1 MDKES
6 IKENNL
12 FLSRPIVTP
21 RSQTQRRSI
30 DARREELVDL
40 VRQRGFIS
48 IDAMAAHFKVSS
60 QTIRRDIDQLCQMNK
75 LARHHGGAGLLPG
88 SEQLAY
94 ANRKTRNL
102 TQKNIIASLVAKQI
116 PNGSSLFIDIGTTM
130 EAVAKALIHHKDL
143 RIITNHIR
151 VVSILSESTDF
162 EIILAGGL
170 VRNRDQAITG
180 EATSEFLRKFK
191 VGYAIFGIGS
201 IENDGAMLDY
211 DYRDVHV
218 SKTAIDISKKRFA
231 AADHSKFNTDAMV
244 HLGHV
249 SAIDAFFTDTSPPLE
264 ITDIL
269 TANNVD
275 LFMPATGREN

>member
-1 MDKES
+1 MEDTRQLLSES
-6 IKENNL
+6 VT
-12 FLSRPIVTP
+12 SRT
-21 RSQTQRRSI
+21 QTRRKGR
-30 DARREELVDL
+30 DARQDKLVDL

-48 IDAMAAHFKVSS
+48 IEAMAEHFNVST
-60 QTIRRDIDQLCQMNK
+60 QTIRRDIDQLCQMKK
-75 LARHHGGAGLLPG
+75 LARYHGGAGLLPG

-102 TQKNIIASLVAKQI
+102 QQKNTIAALVATQI
-116 PNGSSLFIDIGTTM
+116 PDDASLFIDIGTTM
-130 EAVAKALIHHKDL
+130 EAVAKALVHHKNL

-201 IENDGAMLDY
+201 IDNDGAILDY

-218 SKTAIDISKKRFA
+218 SRTAIDISKKRFA
-231 AADHSKFNTDAMV
+231 AADHSKFNGDAMV

-249 SAIDAFFTDTSPPLE
+249 SEIDAFFTNILPPQE
-264 ITDIL
+264 ISDVL
-269 TANNVD
+269 TANNAR
-275 LFMPATGREN
+275 LFTPPTSQEG

>member
-1 MDKES
+1 MDDS
-6 IKENNL
+6 NQLLPLANA
-12 FLSRPIVTP
+12 TP
-21 RSQTQRRSI
+21 RPQTRRGSI
-30 DARREELVDL
+30 DARQEMLVDL

-48 IDAMAAHFKVSS
+48 IEAMAEHFNVST
-60 QTIRRDIDQLCQMNK
+60 QTIRRDIDQLCGMNK
-75 LARHHGGAGLLPG
+75 LARYHGGAGLLPG

-94 ANRKTRNL
+94 ANRKARNL
-102 TQKNIIASLVAKQI
+102 EQKNTIASLVAAQI
-116 PNGSSLFIDIGTTM
+116 PDGSSLFIDIGTTM
-130 EAVAKALIHHKDL
+130 EAVAKALIRHKNL

-231 AADHSKFNTDAMV
+231 AADHSKFNADAMV

-249 SAIDAFFTDTSPPLE
+249 SQVDAFFTDTAPPQE
-264 ITDIL
+264 ITDVL
-269 TANNVD
+269 TTNNVN
-275 LFMPATGREN
+275 LFIPVTSQGN

>member
-1 MDKES
+1 MDDSSPLVPDANVK
-6 IKENNL
+6 
-12 FLSRPIVTP
+12 P
-21 RSQTQRRSI
+21 RAQTRRGSI
-30 DARREELVDL
+30 DARQEKLVDL

-48 IDAMAAHFKVSS
+48 IEAMAEHFNVSN
-60 QTIRRDIDQLCQMNK
+60 QTIRRDIDELCQMKK
-75 LARHHGGAGLLPG
+75 LARYHGGAGLLPG

-102 TQKNIIASLVAKQI
+102 AQKNIIASLVAAQI

-130 EAVAKALIHHKDL
+130 EAVAKALIHHKNL

-151 VVSILSESTDF
+151 VVSTLSEGTDF

-218 SKTAIDISKKRFA
+218 SKTAIGISKKRFA
-231 AADHSKFNTDAMV
+231 AADHSKFNADAMV

-249 SAIDAFFTDTSPPLE
+249 SEIDAFFTDTAPPQE
-264 ITDIL
+264 ITDVL
-269 TANNVD
+269 TNNNVD
-275 LFMPATGREN
+275 LFTPMTVQGN

>member
-1 MDKES
+1 MLTQT
-6 IKENNL
+6 N
-12 FLSRPIVTP
+12 VTP
-21 RSQTQRRSI
+21 RSQARRRSI
-30 DARREELVDL
+30 VARQEKLVEL

-48 IDAMAAHFKVSS
+48 IESMSEHFGVST
-60 QTIRRDIDQLCQMNK
+60 QTIRRDIDQLCALNK
-75 LARHHGGAGLLPG
+75 LARYHGGAGLSPG
-88 SEQLAY
+88 FEQLAY

-102 TQKNIIASLVAKQI
+102 EQKTAIASLVAKQI
-116 PNGSSLFIDIGTTM
+116 PDSASLFIDIGTTM
-130 EAVAKALIHHKDL
+130 EAVAKALIHHKNL

-201 IENDGAMLDY
+201 IENNGAMLDY

-231 AADHSKFNTDAMV
+231 AADSSKFNADAMV

-249 SAIDAFFTDTSPPLE
+249 SEIDAFFTDTAPPKE
-264 ITDIL
+264 ITDVL
-269 TANNVD
+269 TSYNVD
-275 LFMPATGREN
+275 LFTPDASEGD

>member
-1 MDKES
+1 MEGKS
-6 IKENNL
+6 QL
-12 FLSRPIVTP
+12 LSQTNATP
-21 RSQTQRRSI
+21 RSQNRRMGI
-30 DARREELVDL
+30 DARQDRLVDL

-48 IDAMAAHFKVSS
+48 IEAMAEHFNVST
-60 QTIRRDIDQLCQMNK
+60 QTIRRDIDQLCQMNR
-75 LARHHGGAGLLPG
+75 LARYHGGAGLLPG
-88 SEQLAY
+88 AEQLAY

-102 TQKNIIASLVAKQI
+102 EQKNIIAALVAAQI
-116 PNGSSLFIDIGTTM
+116 PDGSSLFIDIGTTM
-130 EAVAKALIHHKDL
+130 EAVAKALIQHKNL

-231 AADHSKFNTDAMV
+231 AADHSKFNADAMV
-244 HLGHV
+244 HLGQV
-249 SAIDAFFTDTSPPLE
+249 SEIDAFFTDRPPPQE
-264 ITDIL
+264 ITDVL
-269 TANNVD
+269 TAHNVD
-275 LFMPATGREN
+275 LFIPATRQGD